1 MLNGYPFLI
10 DFFHIFA
17 CHFRQMS
24 YEAAQF
30 GRVKSVISQLL
41 FSCMVAFFMQ
51 LLCQF
56 LKTIISQ
63 TAFFVFCCK
72 WSGGLAKFVVMI
84 RNEGWRNKRANSSF
98 YFRQFC
104 KRSRYWPC
112 SCDSIITIILCQTS
126 LAVWSMSWW
135 LRVFDFISDGRTW
148 KNLLNCNKIHK
159 LLLAESILL

>member
-17 CHFRQMS
+17 CHFHRML
-24 YEAAQF
+24 YVAAQF

-41 FSCMVAFFMQ
+41 FSCMVAFFHQ

-72 WSGGLAKFVVMI
+72 WSGGLAKFIVMI
-84 RNEGWRNKRANSSF
+84 RNERANRSF

-126 LAVWSMSWW
+126 LAVWSMSLIEAIW
-135 LRVFDFISDGRTW
+135 FYISRSDMEKFTQ
-148 KNLLNCNKIHK
+148 L
-159 LLLAESILL
+159 